1 MKNRYVND
9 FNDCI
14 KAYYKTIKNFKH
26 KDKDDEIEL
35 LKLAKTDIKYRNIIL
50 ESNLKFVFSVAKKYK
65 GHGVDME
72 DLISEGNLGLIKA
85 IEKFD
90 IEKDVKFISYAI
102 FWVKAYMLNLI
113 NKVKTKNSNEIVF
126 DEPYEVLEDE
136 NKLFNTEIEEH
147 IDTVETHNRIK
158 IQKLM
163 SVLDD
168 RERAILE
175 LYFGLNGDDMTL
187 DDIGEMLNISK
198 ERVRQCKVNAIRKM
212 REELMLSEFC

>member
-9 FNDCI
+9 FNDCV
-14 KAYYKTIKNFKH
+14 KAYYKTIKNFSH

-65 GHGVDME
+65 GYGVDME

-90 IEKDVKFISYAI
+90 TDKDVKFISYAI
-102 FWVKAYMLNLI
+102 FWIKAYIINYI
-113 NKVKTKNSNEIVF
+113 NKVQNKNYNEIVY
-126 DEPYEVLEDE
+126 DEPYEILEDE
-136 NKLFNTEIEEH
+136 CKLFNSEIEEH
-147 IDTVETHNRIK
+147 ISNVEKNTKLKVET
-158 IQKLM
+158 LM

-168 RERAILE
+168 REKNILE
-175 LYFGLNGDDMTL
+175 MYFGINGDEMTL
-187 DDIGEMLNISK
+187 DDIGEILNISK
-198 ERVRQCKVNAIRKM
+198 ERVRQCKIVAIRKM
-212 REELMLSEFC
+212 RNELMLSEIC